1 MEDKNNI
8 RYIGKYISML
18 YRRSLV
24 YLNNNLKE
32 YNITSSEYMYIIN
45 IPDNES
51 VNLTYLSH
59 KLSVDPALTT
69 KVINNLVKKGFIE
82 KIKSETDKRACEVSL
97 TKEGQKVKPEIF
109 RVLNDW
115 VLIMTEGMEEDE
127 RMEMMSKLEYM
138 VDNTE
143 K

>member
-8 RYIGKYISML
+8 RYIGKYISRL

-82 KIKSETDKRACEVSL
+82 KVKSKVDKRSYEVYL
-97 TKEGQKVKPEIF
+97 TEKGSKVKPEIF
-109 RVLNDW
+109 NVLSEW
-115 VLIMTEGMEEDE
+115 VFLMTEGMDDDE
-127 RMEMMSKLEYM
+127 KKEIMSKLEYM

>member
-8 RYIGKYISML
+8 RYIGKYISRL

-24 YLNNNLKE
+24 HLNNNLKE
-32 YNITSSEYMYIIN
+32 YDVTSSEYMYIIN

-69 KVINNLVKKGFIE
+69 KVINKLVKKGFIE
-82 KIKSETDKRACEVSL
+82 KVKSETDKRSCEVFL
-97 TKEGQKVKPEIF
+97 TEKGSEVKPEIF
-109 RVLNDW
+109 NVLTDW
-115 VLIMTEGMEEDE
+115 VLIMTDGMEMGE
-127 RMEMMSKLEYM
+127 RMELMSKLEYM
-138 VDNTE
+138 VGKTE